1 MERTDIVL
9 MGGTTVVGNL
19 ARTETCRVWSVQVRE
34 HRSKMVPS
42 TKALVKLETCNSFVA
57 DFE

>member
-1 MERTDIVL
+1 MEPTDIVL
-9 MGGTTVVGNL
+9 MDGTTVVGNV
-19 ARTETCRVWSVQVRE
+19 ARTETYRVWSVQVRE

-42 TKALVKLETCNSFVA
+42 TKALVKTCNSFVA